1 MEEPGSA
8 RSGQLVRFIDLTSLH
23 LDKFALCFEFRLFI
37 TYICNMIILDFIE
50 RMKPIGVFSRADI
63 EVVYPD
69 LDPRRLYEWQ
79 LKGYIL
85 KLRNSWYC
93 LPEFLKEPYSTWIIA
108 NTVHA
113 PSYISLESALSFYG
127 ILPEGVHMCTSVCT
141 NRTLRINMAGHEFE
155 FSRLREK
162 HYSGYRLED
171 SGTNGRRLRIAD
183 PEKALVDFFY
193 LRTSYNSE
201 DEIRE
206 LRFIEASLLEGLDRE
221 KLLTYTEMFA
231 TIALEKRIKILLKL
245 LGHA

>member
-1 MEEPGSA
+1 
-8 RSGQLVRFIDLTSLH
+8 
-23 LDKFALCFEFRLFI
+23 
-37 TYICNMIILDFIE
+37 MIILDFIE
-50 RMKPIGVFSRADI
+50 RMKPLGVFSREDI

-93 LPEFLKEPYSTWIIA
+93 LPSFLKEPYSTWIIA

-141 NRTLRINMAGHEFE
+141 KRTLRIKMAGHEYE

-171 SGTNGRRLRIAD
+171 TGALRRRLRIAD
-183 PEKALVDFFY
+183 PEKAVADFFY

-206 LRFIEASLLEGLDRE
+206 LRFNEASLDGGLDRE
-221 KLLTYTEMFA
+221 KLRSYTETFA
-231 TIALEKRIKILLKL
+231 TLALEKRIRTLLKIFD
-245 LGHA
+245 HA

>member
-1 MEEPGSA
+1 
-8 RSGQLVRFIDLTSLH
+8 
-23 LDKFALCFEFRLFI
+23 
-37 TYICNMIILDFIE
+37 MIILDFIE
-50 RMKPIGVFSRADI
+50 RMKPLGVFSRADI

-93 LPEFLKEPYSTWIIA
+93 LPDFLKEPYSTWIIA

-141 NRTLRINMAGHEFE
+141 TRTLRINMAGHEFE
-155 FSRLREK
+155 FSRLRAK

-171 SGTNGRRLRIAD
+171 TGSDRRRLRIAY
-183 PEKALVDFFY
+183 PEKAVADFFY

-201 DEIRE
+201 QEIRE
-206 LRFIEASLLEGLDRE
+206 LRFDESSLDGGLDRDR
-221 KLLTYTEMFA
+221 LYSYTELYGTA
-231 TIALEKRIKILLKL
+231 ALEKRIKILLKL

>member
-1 MEEPGSA
+1 
-8 RSGQLVRFIDLTSLH
+8 
-23 LDKFALCFEFRLFI
+23 
-37 TYICNMIILDFIE
+37 MIILDFIE
-50 RMKPIGVFSRADI
+50 RMKPLGVFSRADI
-63 EVVYPD
+63 GVVYPD

-79 LKGYIL
+79 LKGYVL

-93 LPEFLKEPYSTWIIA
+93 LPDFLKEPYSTWIVA

-141 NRTLRINMAGHEFE
+141 SRTLRINMAGHEYE
-155 FSRLREK
+155 FARLKDK
-162 HYSGYRLED
+162 HYCGYRLED
-171 SGTNGRRLRIAD
+171 TGTYGRRIRIAG
-183 PEKALVDFFY
+183 PEKAMADFFY

-206 LRFIEASLLEGLDRE
+206 LRFNETSLDGGLDRE
-221 KLLTYTEMFA
+221 KLLSYTEMFE
-231 TIALEKRIKILLKL
+231 TLALEKRIKILLKL

>member
-1 MEEPGSA
+1 
-8 RSGQLVRFIDLTSLH
+8 
-23 LDKFALCFEFRLFI
+23 
-37 TYICNMIILDFIE
+37 MIILDFIE
-50 RMKPIGVFSRADI
+50 RMKPLGVFSRADI

-93 LPEFLKEPYSTWIIA
+93 LPDFLKESHSTWIIA

-113 PSYISLESALSFYG
+113 PSYVSLESALSFYG
-127 ILPEGVHMCTSVCT
+127 ILPEGVYMCTSVCT
-141 NRTLRINMAGHEFE
+141 TRTLRINMAGHEYE
-155 FSRLREK
+155 FCRLREK

-171 SGTNGRRLRIAD
+171 TGSFGRRVRIAF
-183 PEKALVDFFY
+183 PEKAVADFFY

-201 DEIRE
+201 DEIRD
-206 LRFIEASLLEGLDRE
+206 LRFDESSLDGGLDLDR
-221 KLLTYTEMFA
+221 LYSYTGLYGTA
-231 TIALEKRIKILLKL
+231 ALEKRIKILLKL

>member
-1 MEEPGSA
+1 
-8 RSGQLVRFIDLTSLH
+8 
-23 LDKFALCFEFRLFI
+23 
-37 TYICNMIILDFIE
+37 MIILDFIE
-50 RMKPIGVFSRADI
+50 RMKPLGVFSRADI

-93 LPEFLKEPYSTWIIA
+93 LPDFLKEPYSTWIIA
-108 NTVHA
+108 NTVHV

-127 ILPEGVHMCTSVCT
+127 ILPEGVYMCTSVCT
-141 NRTLRINMAGHEFE
+141 TRTLRINMAGHEYD
-155 FSRLREK
+155 FSRLRKK

-171 SGTNGRRLRIAD
+171 TGSYGRRLRIAY
-183 PEKALVDFFY
+183 PEKALADFFY

-201 DEIRE
+201 DEIRD
-206 LRFIEASLLEGLDRE
+206 LRFDESSLEGGLDRNRVYSYI
-221 KLLTYTEMFA
+221 KLFGTA
-231 TIALEKRIKILLKL
+231 ALEKRITILLKL